1 MWSRKQKSK
10 AKPRSGAADTLITL
24 DTKITGD
31 VEFSGVLFVDGH
43 IKGNITANQNA
54 HSFLTIGAQ
63 GHIEG
68 EVRVPQVMIYGF
80 VKGDVH
86 AYENLNMQKES
97 QVEGNVYYNLLEM
110 AMGAAV
116 NGKLVKK
123 DTSRKLLN
131 HKPEATKAKAAE
143 AKETA
148 TKTTSTK
155 VTSTKATSTKATG
168 AKTDSENLE
177 NALDKS

>member
-10 AKPRSGAADTLITL
+10 AKPKPRSGAADTLITM
-24 DTKITGD
+24 DTKIMGD

-43 IKGNITANQNA
+43 IKGNITANHGE

-86 AYENLNMQKES
+86 AHEHLNLQKES

-123 DTSRKLLN
+123 DTSTKLLN
-131 HKPEATKAKAAE
+131 HKPEATKVKAAE
-143 AKETA
+143 AKETG
-148 TKTTSTK
+148 TKTTKSK
-155 VTSTKATSTKATG
+155 TSATKAGG
-168 AKTDSENLE
+168 AKSDSEGLE
-177 NALDKS
+177 NALEKS

>member
-31 VEFSGVLFVDGH
+31 IEFSGVLFVDGH
-43 IKGNITANQNA
+43 IKGNITANHGA

-86 AYENLNMQKES
+86 AHEHLNLQKES

-131 HKPEATKAKAAE
+131 HKPEAAKAKTAGEKSTGTKTAKAKAAG
-143 AKETA
+143 AKAA
-148 TKTTSTK
+148 T
-155 VTSTKATSTKATG
+155 TKATAINS
-168 AKTDSENLE
+168 DSDDLE

>member
-1 MWSRKQKSK
+1 MWSKKQKTK

-31 VEFSGVLFVDGH
+31 VEFTGVLFVDGH
-43 IKGNITANQNA
+43 IKGNITANHGD
-54 HSFLTIGAQ
+54 HSFLTIGTQ

-68 EVRVPQVMIYGF
+68 EIRVPQVMIYGY

-86 AYENLNMQKES
+86 ATEHLNLQKES

-110 AMGAAV
+110 AMGASV

-131 HKPEATKAKAAE
+131 HKPDVKKAKSNAKADDLE
-143 AKETA
+143 A
-148 TKTTSTK
+148 
-155 VTSTKATSTKATG
+155 
-168 AKTDSENLE
+168 
-177 NALDKS
+177 ALDETK

>member
-1 MWSRKQKSK
+1 MWSKKQKTK

-31 VEFSGVLFVDGH
+31 VEFTGVLFVDGH
-43 IKGNITANQNA
+43 IKGNITANHGE
-54 HSFLTIGAQ
+54 HSFLTIGTQ

-68 EVRVPQVMIYGF
+68 EIRVPQVMIYGY

-86 AYENLNMQKES
+86 ATEHLNLQKES

-110 AMGAAV
+110 AMGSSV

-123 DTSRKLLN
+123 DTARKLLN
-131 HKPEATKAKAAE
+131 HKPDVKKAKSKAKAGDL
-143 AKETA
+143 ETA
-148 TKTTSTK
+148 
-155 VTSTKATSTKATG
+155 
-168 AKTDSENLE
+168 
-177 NALDKS
+177 LDESK